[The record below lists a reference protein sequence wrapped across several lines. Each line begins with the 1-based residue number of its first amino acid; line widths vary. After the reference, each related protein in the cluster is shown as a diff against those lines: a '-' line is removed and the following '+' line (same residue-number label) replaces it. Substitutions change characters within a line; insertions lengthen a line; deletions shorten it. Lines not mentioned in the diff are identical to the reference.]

1 MPVGV
6 LRARV
11 YHFIIDA
18 RVVIYIRSVGF
29 CIAYSEWLVFL
40 GPQWADKQEKRNP
53 RFLMSEKEYPFFH
66 ISHLNNDPANA
77 RELLRWDF
85 FVCMIAELSHV
96 VFEI

>member
-29 CIAYSEWLVFL
+29 CIAYSE
-40 GPQWADKQEKRNP
+40 
-53 RFLMSEKEYPFFH
+53 
-66 ISHLNNDPANA
+66 
-77 RELLRWDF
+77 
-85 FVCMIAELSHV
+85 
-96 VFEI
+96 